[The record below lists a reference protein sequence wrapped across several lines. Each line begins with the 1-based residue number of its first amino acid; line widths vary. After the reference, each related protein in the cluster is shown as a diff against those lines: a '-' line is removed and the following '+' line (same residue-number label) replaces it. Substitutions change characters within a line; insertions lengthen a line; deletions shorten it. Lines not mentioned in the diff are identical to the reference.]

1 MTSALPSSASDFQKL
16 CQHSE
21 KSNVEAMARISGFI
35 PCTNALSG
43 EALSTDIK
51 KIILC
56 IGLRMEECRGRK
68 AMIEREIW
76 PVQ

>member
-1 MTSALPSSASDFQKL
+1 MLKQWQEFL
-16 CQHSE
+16 
-21 KSNVEAMARISGFI
+21 GFI

-51 KIILC
+51 KLFYA
-56 IGLRMEECRGRK
+56 LASVWKSVAYK